1 MQMLYYVYII
11 LCQDGSFYTG
21 YTKNIEERTKL
32 HSNGKGA
39 KYTRAHPPEKVA
51 YTEQFTSRSE
61 AMKREKAIKKLN
73 HEQKSQL
80 ANSQRATR

>member
-1 MQMLYYVYII
+1 MLYYVYII

-61 AMKREKAIKKLN
+61 AMKREKAIGEHNVTNESLLTD
-73 HEQKSQL
+73 L
-80 ANSQRATR
+80 A